1 MVTLPG
7 PRPSARGKA
16 PALGP
21 GFRLYLS
28 GESAGLVGTSV
39 QLVALPTLAVLEL
52 DATAGQAALLASL
65 AHLPTFLLALPA
77 GGIVDRCTKRALLVG
92 TDLAGAAVVA
102 VVPVAALAGVL
113 SMPVLYGVALVLGAV
128 SVLHQAAA
136 IAIVPQLVEP
146 ALLHRAN
153 AKVGAAFGA
162 ADTAGTYLGTL
173 VVAVVG
179 AAKAFWLDALSYLVS
194 AWCAA
199 RIPEPGRP
207 VRAEGRPRRRF
218 TGEIWE
224 GLAYTARTPLVRD
237 LVLAL
242 TLTGVGVGV
251 TGALFAYYLLTTLEA
266 GPTGLGVVMGVS
278 GVGALAGALVAPR
291 IVARFGPGPTLLA
304 GFATCP
310 VAGVPL
316 LIAGPGPVW
325 LAVLAATGGLQLAA
339 AAVAGTTQRSVRQ
352 QICPPGLQAR
362 AQQTSTWLVSGS
374 KPFAALAGG
383 AVATTYGARTA
394 LVVGTVVLVLPVA
407 VLWRSPVSR
416 LTAMPVPAQPSGDS
430 ALVGRDRPPADAA
443 GADPHP

>member
-39 QLVALPTLAVLEL
+39 HLVALPTLAVLEL

-77 GGIVDRCTKRALLVG
+77 GGIVDRYSKRALLVG
-92 TDLAGAAVVA
+92 TNLAGAAVVT

-146 ALLHRAN
+146 TLLHRAN
-153 AKVGAAFGA
+153 ARVGAAFGA
-162 ADTAGTYLGTL
+162 ADTAGTSLGTA
-173 VVAVVG
+173 VVAAVG
-179 AAKAFWLDALSYLVS
+179 AARAFWLDALSYLVS
-194 AWCAA
+194 ACCAA

-207 VRAEGRPRRRF
+207 AADESRPRRRLA
-218 TGEIWE
+218 GEIWE

-251 TGALFAYYLLTTLEA
+251 TGALFAYYLLTALEA
-266 GPTGLGVVMGVS
+266 GPTGLGIVMGVS
-278 GVGALAGALVAPR
+278 GAGALAGALVAPR
-291 IVARFGPGPTLLA
+291 IVSRFGPGPTLLA

-310 VAGVPL
+310 AAGVPL
-316 LIAGPGPVW
+316 LVAGPGPVW
-325 LAVLAATGGLQLAA
+325 LAVLAAAGALQLAA

-352 QICPPGLQAR
+352 QICPPQLQAR

-374 KPFAALAGG
+374 KPFAALAAG
-383 AVATTYGARTA
+383 AVATAYGVRAA
-394 LVVGTVVLVLPVA
+394 LAAGTLLLVLPVP

-416 LTAMPVPAQPSGDS
+416 LTVMPVPSASDDDS
-430 ALVGRDRPPADAA
+430 ALVGREQPPADADQPA
-443 GADPHP
+443 PRP